1 MLFKTAPCIHTQI
14 PSTLSV
20 TRKMVANFRKEDTKT
35 WHYNAKHPTSRSPET
50 TKRPRQNPIRK
61 RRHTA
66 LNNMYQGL
74 MTATAQ
80 SIVQHQ
86 RPRLL
91 LLTQVMKMMYRH
103 MLFQPAPSPPSPP
116 PPPPPLRVKTTFLHT
131 EFWNLHNWNILQNDS
146 HERAFSPTNQ
156 LGRLKKKKNHHPRK
170 QKQKLSQFTTQ
181 CIHIQ
186 NIVQKNRWTKSSET
200 KKKKA

>member
-1 MLFKTAPCIHTQI
+1 MA
-14 PSTLSV
+14 
-20 TRKMVANFRKEDTKT
+20 RKVVANFRKEDTKT
-35 WHYNAKHPTSRSPET
+35 WHYNAKHPTSRSPKT
-50 TKRPRQNPIRK
+50 TKRPQNPIRK

-91 LLTQVMKMMYRH
+91 LLTQDIKMMYRH

-131 EFWNLHNWNILQNDS
+131 EFRNLHNWNILQNDS
-146 HERAFSPTNQ
+146 HERAFFQTNQ
-156 LGRLKKKKNHHPRK
+156 LGQLKKKKNHHHPRK
-170 QKQKLSQFTTQ
+170 QKQKISTIHNTVHSHSEQ
-181 CIHIQ
+181 CPE
-186 NIVQKNRWTKSSET
+186 K
-200 KKKKA
+200 